1 MLMLLMTPLL
11 VVAASL
17 LVLIVVDVLLEKQSI
32 YEDID
37 PFTGEPTYYP
47 TTLDKI
53 SQLKFFQEIENV

>member
-1 MLMLLMTPLL
+1 MFMLLMTPLL

-17 LVLIVVDVLLEKQSI
+17 LVLIVVDVLLEKQAV

-37 PFTGEPTYYP
+37 PFTGEPASYP
-47 TTLDKI
+47 ATLDKI